1 MTSST
6 TAHSTPAEQR
16 ASLRAEF
23 ARVLRRALDRHDIT
37 QAQLADAVGIAP
49 SKVGR
54 WTDHRAPEVPCAAS
68 IALMPRP
75 VAVDVL
81 TWMSAFAHLTVADDL
96 NFDDVRDHLEHLHTV
111 IREGSEVFASYSKVA
126 TAGHTP
132 TPAVRRDLMRDLR
145 ESISAQTSL
154 LRDLEAQEAADSHG
168 VARRPS
174 EPRMQA
180 VRP

>member
-1 MTSST
+1 MTVQRNT
-6 TAHSTPAEQR
+6 ERTPREER
-16 ASLRAEF
+16 EHLRAEF

-37 QAQLADAVGIAP
+37 QAQLADAVGVAD
-49 SKVGR
+49 SKVTR
-54 WTDHRAPEVPCAAS
+54 WCDHRSPEVPCSAS
-68 IALMPRP
+68 IVLMPRP
-75 VAVDVL
+75 VQVELLV
-81 TWMSAFAHLTVADDL
+81 WMGSFAHLTVADDL

-154 LRDLEAQEAADSHG
+154 LRDLEAQEQADAHG
-168 VARRPS
+168 VTRRPS
-174 EPRMQA
+174 EPTMRA
-180 VRP
+180 VR